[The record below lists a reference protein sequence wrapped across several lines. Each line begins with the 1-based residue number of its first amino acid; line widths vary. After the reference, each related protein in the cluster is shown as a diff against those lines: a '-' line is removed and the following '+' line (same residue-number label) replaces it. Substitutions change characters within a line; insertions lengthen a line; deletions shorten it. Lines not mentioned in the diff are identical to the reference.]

1 MSLAGGAADFEIR
14 PLTTIQEYRACV
26 ELQEE
31 TWGEGFS
38 EGVPP
43 AILKVSQLLGGI
55 CAGAYDAHGRMVGFV
70 FGMTGPRDGELVH
83 WSDMLAVRAQGQN
96 TGLGTRLKA
105 YQREQ
110 LLARGVETMYWTFD
124 PLQSCNAYVNF
135 SKLGVVVREYESD
148 MYGDTDS
155 PLHRGV
161 GTDRFVARWL
171 MSTERVVT
179 RLAGDQAAP
188 SHERFPDAQ
197 RVLGGE
203 EVEGVVHPGTPDL
216 GNSSDQLL
224 VAIPADILEIMTR
237 SMDVAVQWRKATRA
251 VLTHYLS
258 TGYEVCELLR
268 AGPTSDYLLKRLEGM
283 NRTHLIVEDA

>member
-1 MSLAGGAADFEIR
+1 MGSAGSAADFEIR
-14 PLTTIQEYRACV
+14 PLTTIEEYRACV

-124 PLQSCNAYVNF
+124 PLQSRNAYVNF
-135 SKLGVVVREYESD
+135 SKLGVVVREYEPD

-161 GTDRFVARWL
+161 GTDRLVARWL
-171 MSTERVVT
+171 MSTERVVA
-179 RLAGDQAAP
+179 RLTGEQAVP

-197 RVLGGE
+197 RVLGGD
-203 EVEGVVHPGTPDL
+203 EVEGVVHPGTTDL
-216 GNSSDQLL
+216 GNLSDQLL

-237 SMDVAVQWRKATRA
+237 STDVAVQWRKATRA
-251 VLTHYLS
+251 VFTHYLS
-258 TGYEVCELLR
+258 AGYEVRELLR
-268 AGPTSDYLLKRLEGM
+268 AGTTSDYLLERLEG
-283 NRTHLIVEDA
+283 HES